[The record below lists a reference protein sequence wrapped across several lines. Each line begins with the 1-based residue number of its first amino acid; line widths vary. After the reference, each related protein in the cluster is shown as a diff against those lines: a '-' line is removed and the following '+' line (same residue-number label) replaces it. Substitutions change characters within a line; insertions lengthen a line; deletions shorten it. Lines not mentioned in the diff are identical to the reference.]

1 MSKALP
7 EWNGL
12 NDNDIKKR
20 YFKILEKVAEE
31 NRQYF
36 LKNGNY
42 LIQRN
47 KEKEKY
53 KWKMYAPSRRDDTQD
68 PDSNLVITIEEI
80 EKIAKDLQIDT
91 SSGLLSYVESLS
103 T

>member
-36 LKNGNY
+36 LKNDNY
-42 LIQRN
+42 LIQRS
-47 KEKEKY
+47 KEKY
-53 KWKMYAPSRRDDTQD
+53 SNKWKMYV
-68 PDSNLVITIEEI
+68 PDSKLLKEIKEI
-80 EKIAKDLQIDT
+80 EKISKDMRIDT
-91 SSGLLSYVESLS
+91 LSGLLSYVESLS